1 MKSQPV
7 DCQGI
12 PWKSLF
18 QVSSRRESLSVCKMK
33 TVEKGKR
40 NEVVG
45 GNVLKWSAIYKK
57 IEFAKLYLLP

>member
-1 MKSQPV
+1 M
-7 DCQGI
+7 
-12 PWKSLF
+12 
-18 QVSSRRESLSVCKMK
+18 SVCKMK

-57 IEFAKLYLLP
+57 IEFAKLYLLL